1 MEDEDDIEWFE
12 GDFYP
17 PDDDDAIIEEYI
29 PPEYDGPYAGEG
41 GIDF

>member
-1 MEDEDDIEWFE
+1 MMEPDDFLDEDEMFDDDI
-12 GDFYP
+12 
-17 PDDDDAIIEEYI
+17 AEYV